1 MFNSAFQSLADAAG
15 APVDYIKLFVCL
27 LASFPLSTV
36 YARLPSP
43 NAKHLYSLVVSTI
56 FFVPILELRWGF
68 FQLVATSLVTYFICL
83 NRIGGRKMGWLV
95 FGLQMGHLTC
105 NHIYRQFGNIPLTT
119 IEITSMQMVSTM
131 NLTTFAWDCFDGQI
145 RTADE
150 CDESQKKTRIT
161 QMPSLLEFL
170 GYIFYAPGV
179 LIGPS
184 TRFADYRA
192 WSNGS
197 LFASPK
203 GKEKANEDGQRLP
216 PGRIAAACQELAI
229 GLGFMAIY
237 STIAPGYGYER
248 LIGADGG
255 FDGYKWYQRILYV
268 QAAGFMARTKYYGI
282 WSLTN
287 GACVMSGLG
296 YYGIDPA
303 TGKTK
308 WNRCRNV
315 DIASIEFANN
325 WKELLDAWNM
335 NTNVWLRN
343 NVYKRIARPGK
354 KPGFKSTMTTFL
366 TSAFWHGLAP
376 GYYLSFFLAGF
387 MQSAARTLRKHL
399 RPMVFKDARAPNPT
413 FSTLGSYTVPQ
424 LLFCAVSVAGVQ
436 LTLNY
441 AVAPFM
447 LLDFGAS
454 IRGWKSVYFYG
465 HLLTAAVLLSFQAGA
480 GRYLDRISG
489 RPKRAKEVG
498 AGFATGYTTGA
509 DSDAETASR
518 AARKAAT
525 AKTEFKRDADNVTS
539 LAPEPIS

>member
-1 MFNSAFQSLADAAG
+1 MFDSFFQSIADAAG

-27 LASFPLSTV
+27 LSSFPLASV
-36 YARLPSP
+36 YPRLSSP
-43 NAKHLYSLVVSTI
+43 NAKHLFSLAVSTI

-68 FQLVATSLVTYFICL
+68 LQLLATSLVTYYICL
-83 NRIGGRKMGWLV
+83 NRIGGRNMGWLV

-105 NHIYRQFGNIPLTT
+105 NHVYRQFGNIPLTT

-145 RTADE
+145 RSAEE
-150 CDESQKKTRIT
+150 CDDSQKKTRIT
-161 QMPSLLEFL
+161 EMPSLLEFL

-192 WSNGS
+192 WSDGS
-197 LFASPK
+197 LFASLK
-203 GKEKANEDGQRLP
+203 GKEKTNENGQRLP
-216 PGRIAAACQELAI
+216 PGRNRAACLELAV

-237 STIAPGYGYER
+237 STIAPKYGYER
-248 LIGADGG
+248 LIGANGG
-255 FDGYKWYQRILYV
+255 FEGYKWYQRILYV
-268 QAAGFMARTKYYGI
+268 QTAGFMARTKYYGI

-287 GACVMSGLG
+287 GACVLSGLG
-296 YYGIDPA
+296 FYGIDPVS
-303 TGKTK
+303 GKTK
-308 WNRCRNV
+308 WNRCRNI
-315 DIASIEFANN
+315 DIPRIEFANN

-387 MQSAARTLRKHL
+387 MQSAARTLRKHM
-399 RPMVFKDARAPNPT
+399 RPLFFQDTRAANPKLT
-413 FSTLGSYTVPQ
+413 TLGDYTVSQ
-424 LLFCAVSVAGVQ
+424 LLYCGASIVAVQ

-454 IRGWKSVYFYG
+454 IQGWRSVYFYG
-465 HLLTAAVLLSFQAGA
+465 HLVTGVCLVAFHLGA
-480 GRYLDRISG
+480 GKYLDRLSG
-489 RPKRAKEVG
+489 RPSKRTKEAG

-509 DSDAETASR
+509 DSDTEA
-518 AARKAAT
+518 AAR
-525 AKTEFKRDADNVTS
+525 AKRSDDGEAELKREAEKVSS
-539 LAPEPIS
+539 LAPKAIS